1 MQEKQKSGTSRTEG
15 KNKYAKKKAGQIRMM
30 TRRQTNKDQGE
41 STHTHTQSCQV
52 ISYYEKLVK
61 VKYLMT
67 QK

>member
-1 MQEKQKSGTSRTEG
+1 MQK
-15 KNKYAKKKAGQIRMM
+15 KKKAGQIRMM